1 MTDSSQPSEKPQLN
15 QPFAPPQHSIGP
27 RPSDNHPHVTK
38 TFGSF
43 TYQVFSRAFRLAGI
57 FGTLAVATGF
67 LLFDSNLSPR
77 LFDNE
82 VSYLLIGTFAFAGIA
97 IGVVLEVLFS
107 KHETYR
113 MLAMFAWFISLLG
126 FGYGCHLWFTAMEQ
140 TNQGPGR
147 ENFFQVFF
155 FLAVGIAAVFM
166 MVMKYLVSL
175 ALSLMITGVHS
186 RRADI
191 ELDQRNNVSPASE
204 LNYEQMNYEQ
214 MTYEEMAK
222 EVYK

>member
-1 MTDSSQPSEKPQLN
+1 MTDSSQPSGKPQPN
-15 QPFAPPQHSIGP
+15 QPFAPPQHLTGP
-27 RPSDNHPHVTK
+27 RLSDIHPHETK

-57 FGTLAVATGF
+57 FGTLAVATGC

-82 VSYLLIGTFAFAGIA
+82 VSYLLIGAFAFAGIT

-113 MLAMFAWFISLLG
+113 TLATVAWFISLLG
-126 FGYGCHLWFTAMEQ
+126 FGFGCHLWFTGMEQ
-140 TNQGPGR
+140 TSQGQGLASFVR
-147 ENFFQVFF
+147 VFYF
-155 FLAVGIAAVFM
+155 VAVGIAAVFM
-166 MVMKYLVSL
+166 MVMKYLISL
-175 ALSLMITGVHS
+175 ALSLVITGVLS

-191 ELDQRNNVSPASE
+191 ELDQRNNASPASE
-204 LNYEQMNYEQ
+204 

>member
-1 MTDSSQPSEKPQLN
+1 MNDSSQPSGKPQFN
-15 QPFAPPQHSIGP
+15 KPFAPPQHPAGP
-27 RPSDNHPHVTK
+27 RPSDNHPHATE

-57 FGTLAVATGF
+57 FGILAVATGF

-77 LFDNE
+77 LFDNGG
-82 VSYLLIGTFAFAGIA
+82 SYLLIGTFAFAGIA

-107 KHETYR
+107 KHESYR
-113 MLAMFAWFISLLG
+113 MLATFAWFISLLG
-126 FGYGCHLWFTAMEQ
+126 FGYACHLWFTGMEQ
-140 TNQGPGR
+140 TNQAQGLANSVR
-147 ENFFQVFF
+147 VFY

-175 ALSLMITGVHS
+175 ALSLVITGVLS

-191 ELDQRNNVSPASE
+191 ELDQRNNASPAS
-204 LNYEQMNYEQ
+204 Q